1 MVPELSGSE
10 PISSTGEPSLNVG
23 EHGNNEREQ
32 LKGYYR
38 AHVEYLTKIPCPI
51 LPQSRR
57 FVKSKK
63 QSRNH
68 KGKSIFKYVGS
79 RMSNGVEGFD
89 TYAKR
94 LDQIE
99 QQKFVKLSKEK
110 QKYGN
115 QTPASLRYMINNPDE
130 EDNDDILNKHEQKY
144 LKFRPYA

>member
-79 RMSNGVEGFD
+79 RMYNGVEGFD

-110 QKYGN
+110 QKY
-115 QTPASLRYMINNPDE
+115 
-130 EDNDDILNKHEQKY
+130 
-144 LKFRPYA
+144 